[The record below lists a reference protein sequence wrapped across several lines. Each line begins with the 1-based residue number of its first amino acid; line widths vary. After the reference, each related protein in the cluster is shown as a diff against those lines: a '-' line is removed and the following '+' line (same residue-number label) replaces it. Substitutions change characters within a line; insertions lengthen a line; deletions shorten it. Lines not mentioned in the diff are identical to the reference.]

1 MNKPII
7 VIPPG
12 IKTPFTQ
19 CPPAQQQLINRSLDP
34 LSYTVNKSN
43 TSQSLSGRFL
53 QPIQSQPL
61 RAIQS
66 QQVLQPIQSQQALQ
80 PIQSQ
85 QALQPIQSQQAL
97 QPIQS
102 QQALQPIQSQQ
113 VLQPIQSQTGAIPVP
128 GMISAPQV
136 GLQNQKLRIE
146 PYTERSFI
154 VRGDTMP
161 HKKSFKMMRG
171 RWINKPR
178 DNGEPGWM
186 FGNYNRPVVGA
197 YVQSV
202 NNGAIQSQPLQA
214 IQSQPLQ
221 TIQSQPLQAIQSQPL
236 QTIQSQPL
244 QAIQSQPLQ
253 TIQSQPL
260 QAIQSQPQSFR
271 SIQSTQPQSFRS
283 IQSQPL
289 QPIQSTQ
296 PQPLSVGT
304 RNTINPTTGLVGYGN
319 IRLPKKITTN
329 VVGQTR
335 TESNLPQFL
344 PANNIEG
351 KYQNLSVDQ
360 KMDLIL
366 RKLDQLLGERGV

>member
-34 LSYTVNKSN
+34 LSYSVNKSN
-43 TSQSLSGRFL
+43 TGQSLSGRFLQPIQSQQVLQPIQSQQVL

-66 QQVLQPIQSQQALQ
+66 QQVLQPIQSR
-80 PIQSQ
+80 
-85 QALQPIQSQQAL
+85 
-97 QPIQS
+97 
-102 QQALQPIQSQQ
+102 
-113 VLQPIQSQTGAIPVP
+113 AIPVS

-146 PYTERSFI
+146 PYTEKSFI

-161 HKKSFKMMRG
+161 HKNSFKMMKG

-178 DNGEPGWM
+178 DNGESGWM

-221 TIQSQPLQAIQSQPL
+221 AIQSQPLQAIQSQPL
-236 QTIQSQPL
+236 Q
-244 QAIQSQPLQ
+244 A
-253 TIQSQPL
+253 IQSQPL

-319 IRLPKKITTN
+319 IRLPKKIATN
-329 VVGQTR
+329 AVGQTR
-335 TESNLPQFL
+335 TESNLPRFL